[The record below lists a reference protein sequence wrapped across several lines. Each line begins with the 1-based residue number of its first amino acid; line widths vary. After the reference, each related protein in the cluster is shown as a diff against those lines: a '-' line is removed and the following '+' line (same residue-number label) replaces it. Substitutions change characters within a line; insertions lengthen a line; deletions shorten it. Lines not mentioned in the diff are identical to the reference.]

1 MRGIS
6 RRLAALMFGREMA
19 QIMRHESPNLGVKSG
34 LVGDQCY
41 GDTKDLRRGVTL
53 GKNANDNTILRM
65 SSR

>member
-1 MRGIS
+1 
-6 RRLAALMFGREMA
+6 MFGREMA